1 MKYST
6 AAFTLALALLAA
18 NNDVADARVS
28 LRGHKAGH
36 RRLRHLKNTDST
48 GEDAV
53 NRATPTVSTTVT
65 ADFIINEDV
74 IKESKEKS
82 DDEDAAVE
90 EDTVTSQKS
99 ISVPD
104 DGAETTED
112 ESGKK
117 KSHKAQIENMAD
129 TTATS
134 DGEGEECKVRIF
146 MSTSILISILPP
158 VNVSHAEFDCIASNS
173 IIRSFLL
180 SPPAMHDFFPPIIH
194 HLHQQGK
201 KCPKTED
208 DAAATADEIVT
219 VKTPKSLRGSDVAT
233 DETETQETAVAEDE
247 EESGKGKNSKKMETE
262 DAEEGYDAAARTD
275 ADGATTEES
284 GKGKKKKKE
293 ETEGDATDETAV
305 AEDEE
310 ESGKG
315 KNSKKKGT
323 EDAEEGDDAAAGA
336 DADGATTEES
346 GKGKKKKEEEEEE
359 ETETRAGG
367 DAETEMVVEKCNG
380 KKCNKKDI
388 AEAKADGEEIEMVV
402 LDTLAGEEIIACKGK
417 GCKGKIA
424 AEVANVAEAVAE
436 AIEGSSE
443 VKASKMKAS
452 KISKISGDEAEVVSI
467 PIFISGC
474 SLVDK
479 NLSFVSVSQHQR
491 IIFPFLCFLHFYR
504 PWLPTQV
511 ISPLPLRRARNLRL
525 RRMRLR
531 RMRLKKRAQRARARE
546 ATRARPKSWSLENP
560 IFPSK

>member
-18 NNDVADARVS
+18 NNDVADARVN
-28 LRGHKAGH
+28 LRGQKAGH

-82 DDEDAAVE
+82 DDEDAVVE

-104 DGAETTED
+104 DGAE

-201 KCPKTED
+201 KCSKTED
-208 DAAATADEIVT
+208 DTAARADEIVT

-284 GKGKKKKKE
+284 GKGKKKKE
-293 ETEGDATDETAV
+293 E
-305 AEDEE
+305 
-310 ESGKG
+310 
-315 KNSKKKGT
+315 
-323 EDAEEGDDAAAGA
+323 
-336 DADGATTEES
+336 
-346 GKGKKKKEEEEEE
+346 EEEEEE

-452 KISKISGDEAEVVSI
+452 KISKISGDEAEVSS

-491 IIFPFLCFLHFYR
+491 TIFPFLCFLHFYR